1 MLKERNSAIRF
12 LDETAGK
19 FANRIAIEDAAETV
33 TFKELQKLSKSVG
46 TWLLKNGYKNENIAI
61 LLPKK
66 ICAIVSFFG
75 ALYSANTYV
84 PLDYND
90 APERI
95 LKIIEK
101 VDSPLVITDE
111 KNAVWLKENGKNA
124 VIYDEINT
132 ELIDDEAI
140 SEALWEVYDLMPAYI
155 MHTSGSTGE
164 PKGVVISH
172 RGLIDFAE
180 WITEY
185 FELDENSIIALQ
197 SPFHFDASIFDIYSC
212 IAVGSKIVIMPDIFA
227 RFPAKIPSF
236 LEENHITCIF
246 WVPGILADIA
256 NSGALSEYKM
266 PELKMFTF
274 IGEVMPTKQLN
285 IWIKENPDRCYI
297 NLYGPTEAT
306 VACSAYKIEKKLAD
320 TDNIPIGK
328 ASLNKKLIILN
339 EEDKLADVG
348 KTGEICIL
356 GSGLALGYYG
366 KKELSDKVFCQNPL
380 NTKYD
385 ELMYRTGDYGFVNA
399 DGDIVFSG
407 RRDSQ
412 VKVHGIRVELG
423 DIENAACCIES
434 VERAC
439 AVLDSEKKMVL
450 FLKTK
455 EKYSER
461 QIKQLL
467 KEHVPKYMVPD
478 KAVALEIFPINKNGK
493 IDRKELLKLIEK

>member
-1 MLKERNSAIRF
+1 MLEKRNSAIRF
-12 LDETAGK
+12 LDDTAARFSG
-19 FANRIAIEDAAETV
+19 NVAIEDAGDTV
-33 TFKELQKLSKSVG
+33 TFSELQALSKSVG

-75 ALYSANTYV
+75 VLYSGNTYV

-90 APERI
+90 AAERA

-101 VDSPLVITDE
+101 VDSPLVITDA
-111 KNAVWLKENGKNA
+111 KNATWLKESGKTT
-124 VIYDEINT
+124 VIYEEINNDEVQDDLIYAALDEI
-132 ELIDDEAI
+132 
-140 SEALWEVYDLMPAYI
+140 YDLMPAYI

-172 RGLIDFAE
+172 RGLIDFTE
-180 WITEY
+180 WITDY
-185 FELDENSIIALQ
+185 FKLDEKSVIALQ

-212 IAVGSKIVIMPDIFA
+212 IGVGSKIVIMPDVFG

-256 NSGALSEYKM
+256 NSGVLSEYKI

-306 VACSAYKIEKKLAD
+306 VACSAYKIERPLAD
-320 TDNIPIGK
+320 TDSIPIGK

-339 EEDKLADVG
+339 EENKQTDTG
-348 KTGEICIL
+348 EIGEICIL

-366 KKELSDKVFCQNPL
+366 KKELSDNVFVQNPL
-380 NTKYD
+380 NDKY
-385 ELMYRTGDYGFVNA
+385 EEMMYRTGDYGFVNK

-423 DIENAACCIES
+423 DIENAACCVDGIE
-434 VERAC
+434 RTC
-439 AVLDSEKKMVL
+439 AVLDAEKKMVL
-450 FLKTK
+450 FLQTK
-455 EKYSER
+455 IQLSER
-461 QIKQLL
+461 EIKKLL

-478 KAVALEIFPINKNGK
+478 KVVMVESFPINKNGK